1 MAPKPITIVRFPDGA
16 ARSPLSTESNPGG
29 IELPPVNTNRWVIRR
44 KAAVVKAVNA
54 GVLTL
59 DAACA
64 RYKLSIEEFHAW
76 RSLVE
81 RHGPPGLRVTR
92 LHSYRLVEHR

>member
-1 MAPKPITIVRFPDGA
+1 MAPKPATIVRFPIGA
-16 ARSPLSTESNPGG
+16 TRAPPSTVSNPVG
-29 IELPPVNTNRWVIRR
+29 IDLPSANTKRWVIRR
-44 KAAVVKAVNA
+44 KAAVVNAVNA
-54 GVLTL
+54 GVLTVD
-59 DAACA
+59 DACT

-92 LHSYRLVEHR
+92 LQNYRSADRR